1 MTAAVCVLAITSC
14 KKQGA
19 DNTGNGTGTG
29 SGNNDEPAV
38 AITITTTPLGKPDIT
53 KSIEGTLILN
63 SGNFGSNDASI
74 LIRDNK
80 GNVTENAFFAA
91 NGQKLGDTAQDMI
104 WTGSSIYIAMYG
116 SKTIFV
122 TDTNLNLVSRID
134 ASMED
139 GTKLSPRSMYYENNK
154 MYITYYEGFL
164 AEYTPQDGSSRYV
177 KVGPNPEGMACYEGR
192 MYVANSG
199 GMLYDSGYN
208 NTVSVV
214 RLDSMEV
221 ESTIT
226 VGCNPQSMVISSDGA
241 RMYVLS
247 WGNYAEIPAKLEVYD
262 MASGKLSDTGLQDV
276 KTISKGDRY
285 GDSMYIVTGGYDQ
298 NWQVEGTLWE
308 FDTAANKLKG
318 KFYEGAFS
326 PYYSMNF
333 CEAPIYVYIEDPY
346 IEGLDS
352 PGNEHE
358 APKDQIFIGLSDYMT
373 EGGAVM
379 LDAKTG
385 SLENFKT
392 AGLNPIKALIL

>member
-1 MTAAVCVLAITSC
+1 MHKISKIFMAAAVCLLAVASC
-14 KKQGA
+14 KKQPVE
-19 DNTGNGTGTG
+19 NPGTETETK
-29 SGNNDEPAV
+29 DEPV
-38 AITITTTPLGKPDIT
+38 VNITTTTLGKPDIT

-80 GNVTENAFFAA
+80 GNVTENAFFAV

-116 SKTIFV
+116 SKTIFE
-122 TDTNLNLVSRID
+122 TDLNLNLVSRID
-134 ASMED
+134 ASLENE
-139 GTKLSPRSMYYENNK
+139 TKLSPRSLYEVEGK
-154 MYITYYEGFL
+154 MYITYYEGYL
-164 AEYTPQDGSSRYV
+164 AEYNPKDGSSRYV
-177 KVGPNPEGMACYEGR
+177 KVGPNPEGMACYGGR

-226 VGCNPQSMVISSDGA
+226 VGCNPQSLVISRDGA

-247 WGNYAEIPAKLEVYD
+247 WGNYADIPAKLEVYD
-262 MASGKLSDTGLQDV
+262 MQSRKLADTGLQDV

-333 CEAPIYVYIEDPY
+333 CE
-346 IEGLDS
+346 
-352 PGNEHE
+352 
-358 APKDQIFIGLSDYMT
+358 KDQIFIGLSDYMT

-379 LDAKTG
+379 LDVETG
-385 SLENFKT
+385 SPENFKT